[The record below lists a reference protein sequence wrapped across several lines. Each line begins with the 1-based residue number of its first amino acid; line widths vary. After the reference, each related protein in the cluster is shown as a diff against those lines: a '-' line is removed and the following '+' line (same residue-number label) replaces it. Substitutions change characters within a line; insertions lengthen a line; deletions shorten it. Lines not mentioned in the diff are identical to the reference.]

1 MELSEKQLAY
11 LKSLDSKKKK
21 RKFLLDC
28 LIENVESPR
37 IEMRFSYEQK
47 PFFLDEVVN
56 SKKKCA
62 LCSIYDTIEGS
73 NKCESCHSFVK
84 HSIENDPFFQKFS
97 NPKPNYSP
105 EEIELVKHNI
115 NQREVTE
122 QGSELLKFDILEDE
136 FWKTQKENER
146 LKKKINQQ
154 NVILDEFDI
163 QEDKD
168 IKSHEYSNSIINFGK
183 LIVKCVNMKSD
194 PTNILNQFLLSVNKY
209 YYYKTKNTID
219 FIDELFPQLKNN
231 ENAKYKQ
238 KSSDNFFKEIDDKW
252 TCLKSDLKKVVSDFE
267 TKHNGLKVLIDIDKI
282 GCLVEEKLFDEFNQS
297 AK

>member
-1 MELSEKQLAY
+1 MEIKLNLEQITY

-28 LIENVESPR
+28 LIENVEIGESDALLG
-37 IEMRFSYEQK
+37 IKKIALNFKYQDEQNRK
-47 PFFLDEVVN
+47 
-56 SKKKCA
+56 S
-62 LCSIYDTIEGS
+62 
-73 NKCESCHSFVK
+73 
-84 HSIENDPFFQKFS
+84 
-97 NPKPNYSP
+97 NYSP

-122 QGSELLKFDILEDE
+122 QGSELLKFDILEEEE
-136 FWKTQKENER
+136 FCKTQKEIER

-154 NVILDEFDI
+154 NVILDQFDI

-168 IKSHEYSNSIINFGK
+168 IKSHEYSNSIINFSN
-183 LIVKCVNMKSD
+183 LIVKCVNMQSD

-231 ENAKYKQ
+231 EIAK
-238 KSSDNFFKEIDDKW
+238 
-252 TCLKSDLKKVVSDFE
+252 
-267 TKHNGLKVLIDIDKI
+267 
-282 GCLVEEKLFDEFNQS
+282 
-297 AK
+297 